1 MDDNRNNFSS
11 SNLSYNSEDTN
22 FLLESNSK
30 NENNEAASIQGKNV
44 VNTQRKFTIYIL
56 YLICDEKCKYYF
68 SKHELNSNCR
78 KLFFVLFVGYV
89 TMPTQY
95 DLPMNESLEV
105 IKNQF
110 FQPFI
115 QKRVGNYYTTL
126 GSIYFLAYEN
136 AYLSKFKIL
145 LEENN
150 FTQKIRHKCFYKL
163 DVINQKVDSK
173 SRLDAK
179 NKFTSKYVHNQI
191 NCSYDLLI
199 TECLIPS

>member
-56 YLICDEKCKYYF
+56 YLICDEKC
-68 SKHELNSNCR
+68 
-78 KLFFVLFVGYV
+78 YV